1 MGLDN
6 FWLMPSKDDPHPSFD
21 PPLNLC
27 GGMFSENGSRSFRGK
42 VYADFCKE
50 IMSLNLYQDI
60 ISPEEIEEA
69 LYYLNSWLAAD
80 LCDTAT
86 LSNYQI
92 TIEEVL
98 DLQRMFS
105 KYSGVGASLESWY

>member
-6 FWLMPSKDDPHPSFD
+6 FWHMPDSKDHPEFD

-27 GGMFSENGSRSFRGK
+27 GGMFSEHGLRSFRGK
-42 VYADFCKE
+42 VYAEFCKE

-69 LYYLNSWLAAD
+69 LYYLNSWIAAD
-80 LCDTAT
+80 LCDTST
-86 LSNYQI
+86 LSNYGI
-92 TIEEVL
+92 THEELL

-105 KYSGVGASLESWY
+105 KYSALGARLESWY